1 MPEPN
6 VIDIDIDRLH
16 VEWTDHPKHF
26 HDAATALADAKKDV
40 AEAEAALDLIEA
52 ELANAVRLSPSSFG
66 LDKLTVDIV
75 KDRVRVAPERV
86 RAVHDLN
93 VKQHAVDLLKALVD
107 ALSHRKT
114 ALENIV
120 SLRLADYFSAPR
132 EPKHSGVDMD
142 QPSFGRSNRQSQTS
156 R

>member
-16 VEWTDHPKHF
+16 VEWTDHSKQF
-26 HDAATALADAKKDV
+26 HAAASRLADAKKDV

-132 EPKHSGVDMD
+132 EPKHSGADIAP
-142 QPSFGRSNRQSQTS
+142 PSFGRSNRKQP
-156 R
+156 